1 MKFKSSIFVC
11 LLLVTSL
18 VQSQQYK
25 QLFNGKDLKGWYLY
39 LQPGVGSQNPD
50 SAFIVQDSVLY
61 VTGKSVGYI
70 ATEKEYRNFHLIM
83 DFKWGETKYPPRLK
97 EKRDSGILY
106 YFAKGNKDKI
116 WPRAY
121 ECQIQEGDCGD
132 FWLADS
138 IGIDVKGK
146 RFMRERVIKMTDAE
160 KPNGEWNRLEV
171 IAVNGKCTHKMNGVI
186 VNEGTGAN
194 VNSGK
199 IAIQTEAAEM
209 YFKNIRIAEITR

>member
-1 MKFKSSIFVC
+1 MLTPAF
-11 LLLVTSL
+11 
-18 VQSQQYK
+18 SQRYK
-25 QLFNGKDLKGWYLY
+25 PLFNGKDLSGWYLY
-39 LQPGVGSQNPD
+39 LQSGVGSQNKD
-50 SAFIVQDSVLY
+50 SAFIVQDSILY

-70 ATEKEYRNFHLIM
+70 STEKEYKNFHLVL

-106 YFAKGNKDKI
+106 YFAKGNPDKI

-132 FWLADS
+132 FWLSDS
-138 IGIDVKGK
+138 TGIDVKGK
-146 RFMRERVIKMTDAE
+146 RYKRERVIKFADAE
-160 KPNGEWNRLEV
+160 RPNGEWNRLEV
-171 IAVNGKCTHKMNGVI
+171 VAVDGKCTHIMNGVV

-194 VNSGK
+194 IRQGK

-209 YFKNIRIAEITR
+209 YFKNIRLAELK